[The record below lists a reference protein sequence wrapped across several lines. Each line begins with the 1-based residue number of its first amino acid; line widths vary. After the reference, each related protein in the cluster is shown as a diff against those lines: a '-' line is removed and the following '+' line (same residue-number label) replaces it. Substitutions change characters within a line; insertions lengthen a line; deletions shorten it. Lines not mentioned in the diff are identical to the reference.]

1 MRNATILALAL
12 AVLAGGTA
20 ATWAGAGRP
29 ADERPTRVIRAC
41 QNKENG
47 VLRVVRKRQRCWV
60 GERRLRW
67 NVRGRVGRRGPKGR
81 MGEAG
86 RRGAAGNTGPAGAR
100 GADGAAGPAGETGQT
115 GATGAQGETGALG
128 PQGDAGAQG
137 TAGPKGDT
145 GAQGPAGPTG
155 DTGAEGPAGP
165 KGDTGAQGSQGPIGP
180 EGPPDPNAVE
190 YLDRVGDDTGTAAS
204 SRGRECTVGEIM
216 LSASTVRAAGGV
228 PANGQNLAISQY
240 SALFSM
246 FGTVYGGDGKTTFK
260 LPDLRALAPNHM
272 TYSICVDGVY
282 PVED

>member
-1 MRNATILALAL
+1 MRKATILALAL
-12 AVLAGGTA
+12 AVLAGGAA
-20 ATWAGAGRP
+20 ATWAGASRP

-81 MGEAG
+81 IGEAG
-86 RRGAAGNTGPAGAR
+86 PRGAAGNTGSAGAR
-100 GADGAAGPAGETGQT
+100 GADGAAGPAGARGLDGAAGPAGET
-115 GATGAQGETGALG
+115 GATGAQG
-128 PQGDAGAQG
+128 PQGDAGGQ
-137 TAGPKGDT
+137 
-145 GAQGPAGPTG
+145 
-155 DTGAEGPAGP
+155 GPAGP
-165 KGDTGAQGSQGPIGP
+165 KGETGEQGPAGAKGDTGEQGPQGPIGP
-180 EGPPDPNAVE
+180 EGPPDPSAVE
-190 YLDRVGDDTGTAAS
+190 YLARVGDDTGTAAS
-204 SRGRECTVGEIM
+204 SRGSECTLGEIM
-216 LSASTVRAAGGV
+216 LTASTFRAAGGM

-240 SALFSM
+240 STLFSL
-246 FGTVYGGDGKTTFK
+246 FGTIYGGDGKTTFK